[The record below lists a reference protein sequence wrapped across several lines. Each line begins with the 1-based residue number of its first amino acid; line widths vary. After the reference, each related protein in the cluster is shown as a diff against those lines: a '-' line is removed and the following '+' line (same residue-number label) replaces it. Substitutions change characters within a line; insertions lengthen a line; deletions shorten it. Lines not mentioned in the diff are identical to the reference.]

1 MKFFAF
7 TIFSQKTNFNFT
19 INNGYEGI
27 QLNSEEFED
36 DEEERESK
44 EFEERLRTLSFSEL
58 MEVYYTQAC
67 EISRIRQIILD
78 SVKDD
83 EVSSEE
89 EKKEELRD
97 SS

>member
-1 MKFFAF
+1 MDMK
-7 TIFSQKTNFNFT
+7 
-19 INNGYEGI
+19 GI

-36 DEEERESK
+36 EEEEKESK
-44 EFEERLRTLSFSEL
+44 EFEESLRTLSLSEL
-58 MEVYYTQAC
+58 MEVYYQQAC

-89 EKKEELRD
+89 EKREELRD
-97 SS
+97 PS